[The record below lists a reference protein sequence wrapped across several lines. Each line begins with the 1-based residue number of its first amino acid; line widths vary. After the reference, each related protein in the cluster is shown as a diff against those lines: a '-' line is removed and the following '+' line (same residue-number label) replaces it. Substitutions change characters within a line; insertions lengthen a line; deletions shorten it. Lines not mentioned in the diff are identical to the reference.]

1 MFVPVS
7 SCLDLTLP
15 VNQYKVTIQSTE
27 ASRRCQLAGEY
38 LVSLGK
44 QAVML
49 LAIGTGHVI
58 YRWPYTLIRKFG
70 QCKVRCFKKKK
81 MERIHKLNQSAS
93 PCIWNMKPPTSGN
106 RGNKMCLYHLSGRD
120 CRVDSALKQVVAV
133 SRMKEC
139 SSSCPRKVPWSSRLY
154 QSGAL
159 RRRGPWTNQSVSS
172 LSSHRWTTEPQPAQR
187 TSLPAIILLL
197 IIPI

>member
-81 MERIHKLNQSAS
+81 NGKDTQVKSKCLAMYLKYEATN
-93 PCIWNMKPPTSGN
+93 IW
-106 RGNKMCLYHLSGRD
+106 
-120 CRVDSALKQVVAV
+120 KQ
-133 SRMKEC
+133 R
-139 SSSCPRKVPWSSRLY
+139 
-154 QSGAL
+154 
-159 RRRGPWTNQSVSS
+159 
-172 LSSHRWTTEPQPAQR
+172 
-187 TSLPAIILLL
+187 
-197 IIPI
+197 